1 MSGFVL
7 GQAAWMP
14 GRPDVEAVVEDR
26 TPATEGPGAQA
37 PDVRGYPSRLL
48 RGTSM
53 VTRMCAAV
61 AQRALV
67 GAGADPRTIPAV
79 FGSQHEAAHA
89 DAPLSTIAMFGSA
102 YGEVCIAIE
111 QLEMM
116 VTGDGQ
122 ISPALFKNSV
132 HNTGAGV
139 FSIAHE
145 NHTMSTSLAAGPLTL
160 AYTLLEGLGVL
171 DDGAPHVL
179 VVVGDEALPAPLS
192 TRVQWAPFAAAWVLG
207 REPPVDDR
215 PRIRLSELQALAGP
229 PAEVPV
235 ALANHPCRN
244 AHALLAA
251 IHHHHTGRVSLG
263 QELDE
268 AWSVS
273 VTLEPEEASR

>member
-67 GAGADPRTIPAV
+67 GAGADPRTIP
-79 FGSQHEAAHA
+79 
-89 DAPLSTIAMFGSA
+89 AMFGSA